1 MIGEPL
7 LDSAIK
13 SRRKI
18 MKIKRSIVLASVI
31 LTLSPVALG
40 TIDVMKVS
48 ADELA
53 IVEKPTKTFT
63 YEESLELP
71 TADLNL
77 NLKTD
82 GNISNSTISTMAVS
96 NAKKPSSFADYRKLG
111 YRNIQYTNW
120 TGYKKV
126 MSTKSK
132 RITTFVATNLLA
144 FIPSNSVKAVIGI
157 YDLTSTMKT
166 QNPDVWP
173 SVNTR
178 NIVAISPVG
187 THVLI
192 GQETI
197 VKYYGNSARTK
208 LLKTVRKT
216 YWL

>member
-1 MIGEPL
+1 
-7 LDSAIK
+7 
-13 SRRKI
+13 
-18 MKIKRSIVLASVI
+18 MKLKKSIVIASII

-40 TIDVMKVS
+40 TIGVGQAYAS
-48 ADELA
+48 ESET
-53 IVEKPTKTFT
+53 IETQTKTFT
-63 YEESLELP
+63 YEESLDLP
-71 TADLNL
+71 SANL
-77 NLKTD
+77 NQDLKTD
-82 GNISNSTISTMAVS
+82 INLSNNTMAPMS
-96 NAKKPSSFADYRKLG
+96 TKNPSSFADYRKLG

-132 RITTFVATNLLA
+132 RITTFVVTNILG
-144 FIPSNSVKAVIGI
+144 FIPSSYVRASILL
-157 YDLTSTMKT
+157 YDLSTVVKN

-178 NIVAISPVG
+178 NIVAISPIG

-208 LLKTVRKT
+208 LLKTIQKT